1 MRKKNDSKEKPEK
14 KREHKAD
21 DEAHEG
27 AEDESLEEPKRK
39 STKPSKVAGFFDQFI
54 RRIKRFAIM
63 LLLALIG
70 AFLGA
75 LALRWMD
82 QRAQVDKAFSKEHLL
97 RVPTIDAEEAPEAQ
111 TQTTAKGQTILVDV
125 HHANTVREACAKED
139 GVFYRNLVPFD
150 KSLKRGSVSLI
161 FLGLP
166 RAFENHKP
174 SSKEAQNAM
183 HLMPTY
189 TTVALASDAPYAK
202 KASKALHQK
211 GCEILV
217 LMPLESQEE
226 VVAGALLS
234 SDTQESMQKKLD
246 AAFKA
251 LPLAMGLTH
260 VTGSR
265 FTQEDGPL
273 SLLCNQ
279 LCAKGAL
286 FLETMQ
292 TPNSRAADV
301 ATDQGVLNGVCDAV
315 LALDSFEGS
324 VTAGQRT
331 SNAGYQNALV
341 LLKKRLLRKKN
352 IVVAIRAAGASANHL
367 KHIQQF
373 VKKMGVPLVP
383 LSRAFLR

>member
-14 KREHKAD
+14 KRAQNAD
-21 DEAHEG
+21 KEAHED
-27 AEDESLEEPKRK
+27 AEGDPLEEPKRK
-39 STKPSKVAGFFDQFI
+39 SAKSSKVAGFFNQFI
-54 RRIKRFAIM
+54 KRIKRFAIM
-63 LLLALIG
+63 LVLALIG

-97 RVPTIDAEEAPEAQ
+97 RVPTIDAEEAPEAH
-111 TQTTAKGQTILVDV
+111 TQTTATEQTALVAN
-125 HHANTVREACAKED
+125 HAANTVREACAKED
-139 GVFYRNLVPFD
+139 GIFYRNLVPFN
-150 KSLKRGSVSLI
+150 KPLKRGSLSLI

-166 RAFENHKP
+166 RALENNKP
-174 SSKEAQNAM
+174 SSKEAQSM
-183 HLMPTY
+183 MPLMPTY
-189 TTVALASDAPYAK
+189 TTVALASDAPHAK
-202 KASKALHQK
+202 KTSKALHQK

-217 LMPLESQEE
+217 LMPLESQHE
-226 VVAGALLS
+226 VVEGALLS
-234 SDTQESMQKKLD
+234 SDTQEGMQKKLD

-315 LALDSFEGS
+315 LDLDSFEGGAT
-324 VTAGQRT
+324 VDQNT
-331 SNAGYQNALV
+331 SSFGYQNALV

-352 IVVAIRAAGASANHL
+352 IIVAIRAAGASAHHL
-367 KHIQQF
+367 KHIRQF
-373 VKKMGVPLVP
+373 IKKMGVPLVP